1 MYTHTHTHTNTRIKK
16 RELTFFPI
24 QIPLTFVLQVCL
36 WCNKEILA
44 QIFSSNSDGGDS
56 ISHIAHLSG
65 AVVGTVMGYKLHYED
80 IQEKVKSIGEKWLQK
95 SRQ

>member
-1 MYTHTHTHTNTRIKK
+1 M
-16 RELTFFPI
+16 
-24 QIPLTFVLQVCL
+24 
-36 WCNKEILA
+36 
-44 QIFSSNSDGGDS
+44 FSSNSDGGDS

-80 IQEKVKSIGEKWLQK
+80 IQKKVKSIGEEWLQK